1 MLALVACHDAGT
13 APQLTTSLRVVEG
26 GTATDTILAMAPT
39 PLVVEVRDS
48 TGALRAGADVVF
60 TALPVAAPP
69 GGNGRRGV
77 YVCPVTMTRCAVVA
91 RDGSSYTVLTKAT
104 SLTDASGRAS
114 AAVQFG
120 VVAGQDSVDISVP
133 SLGLDQVVPYTTR
146 AGAPAQLT
154 AAVRDTAVYVGR
166 RYALGASIADA
177 YGNLDSGAVRITSM
191 APGIAT
197 VAGDTVSAAGVGR
210 ASLLITA
217 AAVPGSTLVFV
228 SVPPAGRLVTFGWAP
243 DKSGLTQLT
252 LVNTDGTGRRVVASV
267 TGNNGVARPTWTPA
281 GDILFE
287 QSLLGS
293 DPSLQVIDTLGVR
306 HGSLDSTF
314 SMGMEAAFSTAP
326 AALYFYGKPS
336 QSGPTGIYE
345 AATDGSA
352 PVFLVAGFAP
362 APSPDGSR
370 MAFVKS
376 IGGVDSLVV
385 LDSLN
390 GAAHAIAPD
399 VLAPR
404 WSPAGDWIGFISAGQ
419 DTVTFVHPDG
429 TGRHTI
435 EYRFLDPSELS
446 WSPDGVWAVVANDS
460 GGLMILR
467 ASDGLMIP
475 IPGTGDLLQ
484 ASWR

>member
-1 MLALVACHDAGT
+1 MVLVTMLALVACHDAGT

-48 TGALRAGADVVF
+48 TGALRAGTDVVF

-77 YVCPVTMTRCAVVA
+77 YVCPV
-91 RDGSSYTVLTKAT
+91 
-104 SLTDASGRAS
+104 
-114 AAVQFG
+114 
-120 VVAGQDSVDISVP
+120 
-133 SLGLDQVVPYTTR
+133 
-146 AGAPAQLT
+146 
-154 AAVRDTAVYVGR
+154 
-166 RYALGASIADA
+166 
-177 YGNLDSGAVRITSM
+177 
-191 APGIAT
+191 
-197 VAGDTVSAAGVGR
+197 
-210 ASLLITA
+210 
-217 AAVPGSTLVFV
+217 
-228 SVPPAGRLVTFGWAP
+228 
-243 DKSGLTQLT
+243 TQLT

-362 APSPDGSR
+362 APSPHGSR

-376 IGGVDSLVV
+376 IGGVYSLVV

-399 VLAPR
+399 VLAPH

-467 ASDGLMIP
+467 ASDGLRIP